1 MSRVED
7 EASAIVLHLGPV
19 RPYIPGPHDAR
30 AGAGG
35 ALGAMGSRTGML
47 PELEDT
53 LVGPHRVKPT
63 TPISGRRP
71 PYDGLLSAKPRHIRA
86 KRITGWLAA
95 SWAKVQGAAPAAR
108 HPRAR
113 RR

>member
-1 MSRVED
+1 M
-7 EASAIVLHLGPV
+7 LHLGPV
-19 RPYIPGPHDAR
+19 PPYMPGPHAAR

-35 ALGAMGSRTGML
+35 ALAAMGSRTGML

-63 TPISGRRP
+63 TPISGRLP
-71 PYDGLLSAKPRHIRA
+71 PQIDGLLSASARPRHIRA

-95 SWAKVQGAAPAAR
+95 G
-108 HPRAR
+108 
-113 RR
+113 